1 MAVPAKIVLKST
13 TKMSLNDRF
22 TNIVTMPT
30 SPQTIRAK
38 MAATQ
43 QASSA
48 NRRLA
53 QQMANR
59 PTVQAALKI
68 KKASLKQRLGTTNV
82 KARLNMNAVRGRG
95 VRGTGGG
102 FNRGRGGG
110 QRGQRGGSRGGG
122 GDAMS
127 PRGRGR
133 GGFGQMNK
141 TLGGGGF
148 RGNQRGGFRGR
159 GRGGFGDR
167 GGRGRGGF
175 HDNSRG
181 GRGNRGNR
189 GGNRFQRGRG
199 GRGRGGRGRGG
210 MKSGMTAEELDNQ
223 LDAYMSKTKNTVRSN
238 LDAELDA
245 YMAESQS

>member
-167 GGRGRGGF
+167 G
-175 HDNSRG
+175 RG